1 MSDENKEKC
10 AKKKMLTILVIVAI
24 ALSSI
29 ALILDGILIHKLAQ
43 KGLFQSPVVI
53 SKQYDK
59 GQSMEKALKKEKP
72 VIVWFYTDWCGYCQR
87 FAPTF
92 GKVTKDKKIKNNF
105 AVAYVNAEYAENQD
119 LVQEYQIQG
128 FPTIYLL
135 NPKTKNKVLVDNSKL
150 FIPNAKEE
158 LVKEFMIFAREN
170 NVSKAEETQ
179 K

>member
-10 AKKKMLTILVIVAI
+10 GKKKLLTALAVIAI
-24 ALSSI
+24 VLSGVS
-29 ALILDGILIHKLAQ
+29 LILDGILIHKLNA
-43 KGLFQSPVVI
+43 KGILQEPVVI

-59 GQSMEKALKKEKP
+59 GQSMEKALKTEKP

-92 GKVTKDKKIKNNF
+92 GKITKDKKIKNNF
-105 AVAYVNAEYAENQD
+105 AVAYVNAEMPENQA

-128 FPTIYLL
+128 FPTIYLM
-135 NPKTKNKVLVDNSKL
+135 NPKTNHKELVANEKL
-150 FIPNAKEE
+150 FTPDAKEK
-158 LVKEFMIFAREN
+158 LVEEFMTFARQN
-170 NVSKAEETQ
+170 SVKTEEEA

>member
-135 NPKTKNKVLVDNSKL
+135 NPKTKVKTQIGNEKL
-150 FIPNAKEE
+150 FTPDAKENLIE
-158 LVKEFMIFAREN
+158 EFMTFARQNPIKTE
-170 NVSKAEETQ
+170 EET

>member
-10 AKKKMLTILVIVAI
+10 TKKKTLTILVIVAI

-105 AVAYVNAEYAENQD
+105 AEIGRAHV
-119 LVQEYQIQG
+119 
-128 FPTIYLL
+128 
-135 NPKTKNKVLVDNSKL
+135 
-150 FIPNAKEE
+150 
-158 LVKEFMIFAREN
+158 
-170 NVSKAEETQ
+170 
-179 K
+179 

>member
-10 AKKKMLTILVIVAI
+10 MKKKVVTTLAVVAI

-29 ALILDGILIHKLAQ
+29 ALILDGIIINRLAA
-43 KGLFQSPVVI
+43 KDLWKAPVVI

-59 GQSMEKALKKEKP
+59 GQSMEKALKSNKP
-72 VIVWFYTDWCGYCQR
+72 VIVWFYTDWCGFCQR

-92 GKVTKDKKIKNNF
+92 GKITKNKGIKKNI
-105 AVAYVNAEYAENQD
+105 AVAYVNAELPENQG
-119 LVQEYQIQG
+119 LMQEYNVQG

-135 NPKTKNKVLVDNSKL
+135 NPKTGNKVQVANEKL
-150 FIPNAKEE
+150 FAPDAVES
-158 LVKEFMIFAREN
+158 LTKEFLGFAREN
-170 NVSKAEETQ
+170 VQIEKED